1 MNKITHPAY
10 ELRTIL
16 QDPRL
21 TISKAVKM
29 RKLATDNALPWIE
42 LCLEANMA
50 LEKLRQ
56 SRKTVE

>member
-1 MNKITHPAY
+1 
-10 ELRTIL
+10 
-16 QDPRL
+16 
-21 TISKAVKM
+21 M

-56 SRKTVE
+56 KNSGVTTI